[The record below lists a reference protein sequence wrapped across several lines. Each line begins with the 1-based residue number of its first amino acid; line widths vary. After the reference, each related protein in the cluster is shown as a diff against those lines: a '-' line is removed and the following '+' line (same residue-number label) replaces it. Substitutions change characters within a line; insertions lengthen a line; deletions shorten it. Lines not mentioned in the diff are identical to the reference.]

1 MTAIAYVD
9 GARFRKSML
18 AASAHV
24 RGMSEELDRINVFP
38 VPDGDTGTNLALTLQ
53 SIAERLSE
61 TREPKVGV
69 VAEAAAQGA
78 ILGARGNSGMLLSH
92 FLLGLA
98 TELGDR
104 ARIDTATFARAV
116 AAGARAV
123 GSALEKPVEGTI
135 VTVMR
140 DTAEEATRDPG
151 DDFVALLERMVAAA
165 RASLARTPELLPV
178 LSKAGVVDAGAQ
190 GFVHL
195 LEGVLRLVRGEADD
209 VSSAE
214 WGGPP
219 SDLGAANRSAPSRSE
234 ATGPSAAA
242 RTAFPE
248 ASERF
253 RYCTEG
259 LVRGPALPDRAAAVA
274 ALAPMGDSVIALRS
288 GALLKVHIHTDDP
301 ERVFA
306 LLAEWGDVEAKK
318 AEDMRAQHDAAER
331 AEARRHVTLARRPVA
346 VVTDSACD
354 LPEELVRRHGIRIVP
369 LELVEEGRTFRDR
382 LDVTAETFHAKLE
395 SGGALPTTSQPA
407 PAAFVE
413 AFQEAAGEA
422 ETIVGVFVGSTLS
435 GTYASAKSAADR
447 FDGAPV
453 HLADSL
459 GASLLEGLLALR
471 AAELAEE
478 GVPAAVIVERL
489 ADLRKRSGILFTV
502 ETFDRLIAS
511 GRVSLGR
518 AFLGR
523 LLGLKPILG
532 VEPDGRVA
540 VVGKAR
546 GSSAARGRLL
556 DLVRDRIG
564 EPRGR
569 VRFGIVHVGA
579 PELVEEVAERLRS
592 DFGPEVGIL
601 VAPATPV
608 LATHLGIGAWG
619 VAYTVDDG

>member
-9 GARFRKSML
+9 GARFRRSML

-24 RGMSEELDRINVFP
+24 RALREDLDRINVFP

-53 SIAERLSE
+53 SIVERLSE
-61 TREPKVGV
+61 TREPKVGA

-92 FLLGLA
+92 FLLGLSA
-98 TELGDR
+98 ELGDR
-104 ARIDTATFARAV
+104 ARTDPATFARAV
-116 AAGARAV
+116 AAGATAV
-123 GSALEKPVEGTI
+123 ADALEKPVEGTI

-195 LEGVLRLVRGEADD
+195 LEGVLRLVRGETDDASPGEWADRPT
-209 VSSAE
+209 AR
-214 WGGPP
+214 
-219 SDLGAANRSAPSRSE
+219 GAAGGRA

-248 ASERF
+248 TSERF
-253 RYCTEG
+253 HYCTEG
-259 LVRGPALPDRAAAVA
+259 LVRGPSLPERAAAVD
-274 ALAPMGDSVIALRS
+274 ALSPMGDSLIALRS

-306 LLAEWGDVEAKK
+306 LLGQWGHVEAKK

-331 AEARRHVTLARRPVA
+331 VEAGRHVTLARRSVA

-382 LDVTAETFHAKLE
+382 LDVTAEAFHAKLKTR
-395 SGGALPTTSQPA
+395 GALPTTSQPA

-413 AFQEAAGEA
+413 AFEEAAGEA

-435 GTYASAKSAADR
+435 GTFASAKSAADR
-447 FDGAPV
+447 FGGAPV

-459 GASLLEGLLALR
+459 GASLLEGLLALS

-478 GVPAAVIVERL
+478 DVPAAEIVERL
-489 ADLRKRSGILFTV
+489 ADLRTRSGILFTV
-502 ETFDRLIAS
+502 RTFDRLIAS

-532 VEPDGRVA
+532 LDTDGRV
-540 VVGKAR
+540 VVTGKAR
-546 GSSAARGRLL
+546 GSRAARGRLL

-564 EPRGR
+564 APRGR
-569 VRFGIVHVGA
+569 VRFGVVHVGA
-579 PELVEEVAERLRS
+579 PELVGPVAERLRA
-592 DFGPEVGIL
+592 DFGSDVEIL
-601 VAPATPV
+601 VAPVTPV

>member
-1 MTAIAYVD
+1 MTAISYVD
-9 GARFRKSML
+9 GARFRRSML

-53 SIAERLSE
+53 SIAERLSQ
-61 TREPKVGV
+61 TREPEVGA

-98 TELGDR
+98 AELGDR

-116 AAGARAV
+116 AAGAKAV
-123 GSALEKPVEGTI
+123 GGALEKPVEGTI

-195 LEGVLRLVRGEADD
+195 LEGVLRLVRGETGDP
-209 VSSAE
+209 SSAG
-214 WGGPP
+214 W
-219 SDLGAANRSAPSRSE
+219 

-259 LVRGPALPDRAAAVA
+259 LVRGPSLPERAAAMA
-274 ALAPMGDSVIALRS
+274 ALAPMGDSLIALRS

-306 LLAEWGDVEAKK
+306 LLDTWGDIEAKK
-318 AEDMRAQHDAAER
+318 AEDMREQHDAAER
-331 AEARRHVTLARRPVA
+331 AEAARHVTLARRSVA

-369 LELVEEGRTFRDR
+369 LELVADGRTFRDR
-382 LDVTAETFHAKLE
+382 LDVTAEAFHAKLKT
-395 SGGALPTTSQPA
+395 GGALPTTSQPA
-407 PAAFVE
+407 PVAFVE

-435 GTYASAKSAADR
+435 GTFASAKSAADR
-447 FDGAPV
+447 FGGAPV

-478 GVPAAVIVERL
+478 GVAAEAIVERL
-489 ADLRKRSGILFTV
+489 AAIRKRSGILFTV
-502 ETFDRLIAS
+502 QTFQRLIAS

-546 GSSAARGRLL
+546 GSSAARRRLL

-564 EPRGR
+564 EPRDR
-569 VRFGIVHVGA
+569 VRLGIVHVGA
-579 PELVEEVAERLRS
+579 PGLVEEVAERLRA
-592 DFGPEVGIL
+592 DFGSDVEIL

>member
-1 MTAIAYVD
+1 
-9 GARFRKSML
+9 ML

-24 RGMSEELDRINVFP
+24 RGMSQELDRINVFP

-53 SIAERLSE
+53 SIAERLSQ
-61 TREPKVGV
+61 TREPEIGA

-98 TELGDR
+98 AELGDR
-104 ARIDTATFARAV
+104 ARMDTATFARAV
-116 AAGARAV
+116 AAGAKAV
-123 GSALEKPVEGTI
+123 GGALEKPVEGTI

-195 LEGVLRLVRGEADD
+195 LEGVLRLVRGETDD
-209 VSSAE
+209 ASSAE
-214 WGGPP
+214 WA
-219 SDLGAANRSAPSRSE
+219 DRSAL
-234 ATGPSAAA
+234 AGPSAAA
-242 RTAFPE
+242 HTAFPE

-253 RYCTEG
+253 HYCTEG
-259 LVRGPALPDRAAAVA
+259 LVRGPSLPERAAAMA
-274 ALAPMGDSVIALRS
+274 ALSPLGDSLIAIRS

-301 ERVFA
+301 EAVFA
-306 LLAEWGDVEAKK
+306 LLDTWGAVEAKK

-331 AEARRHVTLARRPVA
+331 AEAGRHVTLARRPVA

-382 LDVTAETFHAKLE
+382 LDVTAEAFHAKLKT
-395 SGGALPTTSQPA
+395 GGALPTTSQPA

-435 GTYASAKSAADR
+435 GTFASAKSAADR
-447 FDGAPV
+447 FGGAPV

-459 GASLLEGLLALR
+459 GASLLEGLLTLR

-478 GVPAAVIVERL
+478 GVPAAAIVERL
-489 ADLRKRSGILFTV
+489 AAIRRRSGILFTV
-502 ETFDRLIAS
+502 RTFDRLIAS

-532 VEPDGRVA
+532 VDPDGRVA
-540 VVGKAR
+540 VAGKAR

-579 PELVEEVAERLRS
+579 PELVDEVAGRLRA
-592 DFGPEVGIL
+592 DFGPDVEIL

-619 VAYTVDDG
+619 VAYIVEGE